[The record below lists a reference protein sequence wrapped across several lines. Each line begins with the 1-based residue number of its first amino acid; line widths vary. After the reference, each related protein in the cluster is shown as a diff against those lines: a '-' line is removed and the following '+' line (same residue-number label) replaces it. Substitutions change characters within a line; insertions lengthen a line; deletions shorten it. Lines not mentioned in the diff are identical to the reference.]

1 MGNGCAVFVLLVLA
15 GYGLLFALGDLG
27 ALIFLL
33 GVATVA
39 LTMLGRLHGRLDDLE
54 QKLDALLAEKQADPA
69 PEGKAA
75 LPGEEENT

>member
-1 MGNGCAVFVLLVLA
+1 MENGCAVFVLLVLA

-69 PEGKAA
+69 PEGKDA

>member
-1 MGNGCAVFVLLVLA
+1 MENGCAVFVLLVLA

-39 LTMLGRLHGRLDDLE
+39 LTMLGRLHSRLDDLE

-69 PEGKAA
+69 PEGKTA